1 MLQIENLQFQY
12 QQKPILQGL
21 SLSLPPGII
30 MGILGRNGAGKTSL
44 FKLIS
49 GWLKPQQGQI
59 QQSGQPLPSHQVAF
73 LETHPYFY
81 PFMTGKEYLQLL
93 RLQNPDFSIDQWN
106 HIFQLPLNDY
116 ATTYSTGMK
125 KQLAILGILALD
137 RPIVIL
143 DEPFNGLDFESTE
156 KLYRIILRLQEQN
169 KTVLI
174 SSHII
179 ESLTSICRKVAYL
192 QNGQIQQIFE
202 QAKFNEMEKLLRS
215 SIQKEMDIQ
224 LDELLKKS

>member
-1 MLQIENLQFQY
+1 MLQIENLHFQY

-21 SLSLPPGII
+21 SLSLAPGII

-59 QQSGQPLPSHQVAF
+59 QQSGQPLPGHQVAF

-93 RLQNPDFSIDQWN
+93 RLQNPDFSIGQWN

-224 LDELLKKS
+224 LNELLKKS